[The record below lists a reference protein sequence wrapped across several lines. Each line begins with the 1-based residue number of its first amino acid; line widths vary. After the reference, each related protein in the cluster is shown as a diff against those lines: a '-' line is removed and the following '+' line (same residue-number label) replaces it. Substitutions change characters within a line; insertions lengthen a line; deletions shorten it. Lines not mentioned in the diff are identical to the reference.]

1 VILPFCQQSRCPD
14 GCKFQVSKGIVHAV
28 NNYQGRFLELNQKT
42 GLYIDIGEEK
52 AIKKTSQALRDGQ
65 NKIKRLFG
73 VKSEE
78 DSTPRTPDDYLAYSV
93 KVLSALYAADHNPLL
108 KKNTNNNST
117 NSAVQKNVPDQF
129 PLASQSIN
137 NRQPL
142 RPPTG
147 TIPDSSDGMSVSM
160 ASLSMNNVSQL
171 QPPTGTIPDSSDDMS
186 MSMASLSMNN
196 KSQPLQ
202 PSTGKIPDSSDD
214 MSMSMASL
222 SINNDVHTISSGER
236 FAAHF
241 DFLHEPKRK
250 SKLERTLSKCR
261 D

>member
-1 VILPFCQQSRCPD
+1 V
-14 GCKFQVSKGIVHAV
+14 K
-28 NNYQGRFLELNQKT
+28 NYQGRFLELNQKT

-78 DSTPRTPDDYLAYSV
+78 DPMPRTPEDYLAYSV
-93 KVLSALYAADHNPLL
+93 KVLSALYAADTNLNPLL

-129 PLASQSIN
+129 PMASQSIN

-160 ASLSMNNVSQL
+160 ASLSMNN
-171 QPPTGTIPDSSDDMS
+171 
-186 MSMASLSMNN
+186 
-196 KSQPLQ
+196 KSQPVQ
-202 PSTGKIPDSSDD
+202 SPTGRIPDNSDD

-250 SKLERTLSKCR
+250 SKLERTLAKCR